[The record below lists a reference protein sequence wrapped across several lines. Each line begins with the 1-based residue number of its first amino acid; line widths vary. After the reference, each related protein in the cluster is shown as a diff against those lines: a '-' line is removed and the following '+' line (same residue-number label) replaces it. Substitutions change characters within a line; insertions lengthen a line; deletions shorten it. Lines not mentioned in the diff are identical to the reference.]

1 MLPEDV
7 AHPLAQVL
15 YVEDQPAL
23 AAVVLLELEQA
34 HISVTTVPS
43 GEQCLALA
51 RERKFDLI
59 LLDQLLPKMDGIE
72 ICRRLKGEPGLRE
85 IPVIFFTA
93 FPSRYHEDEA
103 RRLGAADYL
112 LKGFPEPRLAA
123 RILSEVELA
132 KARNA
137 PAKLEP
143 KPEGSGPTSW
153 LKGLLK
159 RI

>member
-1 MLPEDV
+1 M
-7 AHPLAQVL
+7 ASSLAKVL

-34 HISVTTVPS
+34 KINVTTVPN
-43 GEQCLALA
+43 GERCLALA
-51 RERKFDLI
+51 HEDKFDLI

-72 ICRRLKGEPGLRE
+72 ICRRLKSDPVLKM

-132 KARNA
+132 KSCSTPAPKPAA
-137 PAKLEP
+137 PATQAKR
-143 KPEGSGPTSW
+143 PTSW
-153 LKGLLK
+153 LQGLFN
-159 RI
+159 RQ